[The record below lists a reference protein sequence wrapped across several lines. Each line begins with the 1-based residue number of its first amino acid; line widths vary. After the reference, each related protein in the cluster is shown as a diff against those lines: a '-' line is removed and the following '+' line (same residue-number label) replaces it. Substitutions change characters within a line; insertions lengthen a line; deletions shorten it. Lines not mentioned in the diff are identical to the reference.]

1 MHNPAK
7 AMVLNTSPCRR
18 GAESTIMPSL
28 IMWAAI
34 LFDVGFA
41 IFHVMFW
48 YLFGWPARLRVSGG
62 INTAITQTLNAMLI
76 YVLGLYAAALLWHAT
91 ASERAPAML
100 LLAGASF
107 WLVRAA
113 AQPVLFRIGRGTS
126 AAFAMAFLAGAG
138 LHGWAAMA

>member
-1 MHNPAK
+1 
-7 AMVLNTSPCRR
+7 
-18 GAESTIMPSL
+18 MPSL

-48 YLFGWPARLRVSGG
+48 YLFGWPARLNVSGG

-76 YVLGLYAAALLWHAT
+76 VFGLYAAALLWHAT

-100 LLAGASF
+100 LLAGAGF

-126 AAFAMAFLAGAG
+126 AAFVVTFLTERRCTVGQRWLERPEPWSIPMRRANAS
-138 LHGWAAMA
+138 L

>member
-1 MHNPAK
+1 
-7 AMVLNTSPCRR
+7 
-18 GAESTIMPSL
+18 MPSL
-28 IMWAAI
+28 ITWAAI

-48 YLFGWPARLRVSGG
+48 YLFGWPARLSGG

-76 YVLGLYAAALLWHAT
+76 YVFGLYAAALLWHAT

-100 LLAGASF
+100 LLAGAGF

-126 AAFAMAFLAGAG
+126 AAFVVTFLTGAA

>member
-7 AMVLNTSPCRR
+7 AMVLNTSPYRR

-76 YVLGLYAAALLWHAT
+76 YVLGLYAAALLWYAT

-100 LLAGASF
+100 LLAGARF

-113 AQPVLFRIGRGTS
+113 AQPVFAFTRSARMRSSSPRI
-126 AAFAMAFLAGAG
+126 
-138 LHGWAAMA
+138 